1 MLDIGGFGG
10 RLARAA
16 EAVAG
21 RPVDRYLPG
30 ECRAAPRRHTAE
42 LRRCQ
47 VRRFRP
53 CGRTSS
59 WPWPGG
65 AKPLTVVTS
74 CNDVP
79 VAAASASVARS
90 SRAQSVS
97 IITGRVDS
105 EADAAVNTRLR
116 QQQRSTPSAGRL
128 MAAAVRTYAAMRR
141 LCPLAAGRAAGR
153 TGESRTCQQGC
164 KTRTPSRFMEKP
176 VTHTYGFSTFD
187 LLPGR
192 VLPCYGLTL

>member
-1 MLDIGGFGG
+1 MRRTWMLDIGGFGG

-30 ECRAAPRRHTAE
+30 ECRAAPRSTQTAE

-141 LCPLAAGRAAGR
+141 LCPLAAGREQRGR
-153 TGESRTCQQGC
+153 
-164 KTRTPSRFMEKP
+164 
-176 VTHTYGFSTFD
+176 D
-187 LLPGR
+187 GR
-192 VLPCYGLTL
+192 VPDIADRGVKHAEGTRQC